1 VKRND
6 QVFQLSLTEIAF
18 ILVFL
23 LLLLLGWMV
32 FQTERDR
39 NNLLEQVKKGAD
51 ASAVVAA
58 AQRAKEDLERLAR
71 ESGAVDQSG
80 VISQLVDREKLR
92 ADEATVRA
100 RIHEL
105 DKTVSTLTEVKKTID
120 DHKASGQAGADSVSR
135 DIVTGLAL
143 TAAVQRSMADVPP
156 HEGAA
161 RGRPQ
166 DSPSREQLL
175 TEAKSALALKAAI
188 ERQLASRLGRRLQ
201 IGTETQLAEE
211 LVTAAGKSVGDDRRH
226 PMKSAESEAKDLRG
240 QVAFLKASL
249 GSKGGRD
256 YPPCWAE
263 ESSGRLQ
270 YLFTID
276 IRHDGLLIR
285 EAWPQTRDAD
295 AKLLPGVDKLLVRS
309 AISVAEFNIAM
320 SGIDRA
326 SKTKNCRHY
335 VLLRNH
341 VKDLAVFNTYR
352 YAIENYFY
360 KLEIRS

>member
-39 NNLLEQVKKGAD
+39 NHLLEQVKKGAD
-51 ASAVVAA
+51 ANAVVAA
-58 AQRAKEDLERLAR
+58 ARSAKEDLERLAR

-92 ADEATVRA
+92 ADEATLRA
-100 RIHEL
+100 RINDL
-105 DKTVSTLTEVKKTID
+105 DKTVSALTEVKKAID
-120 DHKASGQAGADSVSR
+120 DRKANGQAGTDSVSR
-135 DIVTGLAL
+135 DILTGLAL
-143 TAAVQRSMADVPP
+143 TAAVQGSMAVPP
-156 HEGAA
+156 PNDGP
-161 RGRPQ
+161 GQGQPQ
-166 DSPSREQLL
+166 DTPSREQLL
-175 TEAKSALALKAAI
+175 TEARSALALKAAI
-188 ERQLASRLGRRLQ
+188 ERQLASRLGRKLQ

-211 LVTAAGKSVGDDRRH
+211 LVAATGKSVGDDRAH
-226 PMKSAESEAKDLRG
+226 PMKSAESETKDLRG
-240 QVAFLKASL
+240 QVAFLKAKL
-249 GSKGGRD
+249 GSRGGRD

-263 ESSGRLQ
+263 ESSGKLQ

-285 EAWPQTRDAD
+285 EAWSQARDAD
-295 AKLLPGVDKLLVRS
+295 ANLLPGVDKLLARS
-309 AISVAEFNIAM
+309 PISVAEFNTAM

-326 SKTKNCRHY
+326 SKAKNCRHY

-352 YAIENYFY
+352 YAIEAYFY